1 MESKLQQARIVFT
14 VKNSVL
20 LIWDNL
26 LYVKDYMTPHFP
38 WKKKKSPQGKKQ
50 SLKPN
55 SLEPQNPTLLS
66 EVSEGSKNL
75 QNENKFQVKPRFT
88 TWG

>member
-38 WKKKKSPQGKKQ
+38 
-50 SLKPN
+50 
-55 SLEPQNPTLLS
+55 
-66 EVSEGSKNL
+66 
-75 QNENKFQVKPRFT
+75 
-88 TWG
+88 

>member
-1 MESKLQQARIVFT
+1 MESKLQRARIVFT

-26 LYVKDYMTPHFP
+26 LYVKDYMTPLIFLG
-38 WKKKKSPQGKKQ
+38 KKKAHREKKQ

-55 SLEPQNPTLLS
+55 SLEP
-66 EVSEGSKNL
+66 
-75 QNENKFQVKPRFT
+75 
-88 TWG
+88 